1 MTAPHSSIF
10 LVGLPGSGK
19 STVSKQLAKLLHCKV
34 IDTDALIEEY
44 VGCSIAQYFE
54 REGQDAFRDLE
65 SQALQEVVQMNEAIV
80 LATGG
85 GIVLRPANRE
95 LLKARCFVVYL
106 HAEPAQLY
114 VRLKNDRSRPL
125 LQNTDIQAKL
135 LALYTERHDL
145 YVQAAHLQVEST
157 LQSAQ
162 MLAEQIATSLQTAL

>member
-1 MTAPHSSIF
+1 MFSIVV

-34 IDTDALIEEY
+34 IDSDALIEEY

-65 SQALQEVVQMNEAIV
+65 TQALQEIVQMHESMV

-85 GIVLRPANRE
+85 GIILRAANRA
-95 LLKARCFVVYL
+95 LLKERCFVVYL

-114 VRLKNDRSRPL
+114 VRLKNDRTRPL

-135 LALYTERHDL
+135 DELYSERHVL
-145 YVQAAHLQVEST
+145 YAEVAHLQVEST

-162 MLAEQIATSLQTAL
+162 VLAEQIAASLQASL

>member
-1 MTAPHSSIF
+1 MFSIVA

-34 IDTDALIEEY
+34 IDSDALIEEY

-65 SQALQEVVQMNEAIV
+65 TQALQEIVQMQESMV

-85 GIVLRPANRE
+85 GIILRAANRT
-95 LLKARCFVVYL
+95 LLKERCFVVYL

-114 VRLKNDRSRPL
+114 VRLKNDRTRPL
-125 LQNTDIQAKL
+125 LQNTDILAKL
-135 LALYTERHDL
+135 EELYSERHSL
-145 YVQAAHLQVEST
+145 YAEVAHLQVEST

-162 MLAEQIATSLQTAL
+162 VLAEQIAASLQASL

>member
-1 MTAPHSSIF
+1 MFSIVA

-34 IDTDALIEEY
+34 IDSDALIEEY

-65 SQALQEVVQMNEAIV
+65 TQALQEIVQMQESMV

-85 GIVLRPANRE
+85 GIILRAANRT
-95 LLKARCFVVYL
+95 LLKERCFVVYL

-114 VRLKNDRSRPL
+114 VRLKNDRTRPL
-125 LQNTDIQAKL
+125 LQNTDILAKL
-135 LALYTERHDL
+135 EELYSERHSL
-145 YVQAAHLQVEST
+145 YAEVAHLQVEST

-162 MLAEQIATSLQTAL
+162 VLAEQIASSLQASL

>member
-1 MTAPHSSIF
+1 MFCIVA

-34 IDTDALIEEY
+34 IDSDALIEEY

-65 SQALQEVVQMNEAIV
+65 TQALQEVVQMQESMV

-85 GIVLRPANRE
+85 GIILRAANRT
-95 LLKARCFVVYL
+95 LLKERCFVVYL

-114 VRLKNDRSRPL
+114 VRLKNDRTRPL

-135 LALYTERHDL
+135 DELYSERHVL
-145 YVQAAHLQVEST
+145 YAEVAHLQVEST

-162 MLAEQIATSLQTAL
+162 VLAEQIAASLQASL

>member
-1 MTAPHSSIF
+1 MFSIVA

-34 IDTDALIEEY
+34 IDSDALIEEY

-65 SQALQEVVQMNEAIV
+65 TQALQEIVQMQESMV

-85 GIVLRPANRE
+85 GIILRAANRA
-95 LLKARCFVVYL
+95 LLKERCFVVYL

-114 VRLKNDRSRPL
+114 VRLKNDRTRPL
-125 LQNTDIQAKL
+125 LQNTDILAKL
-135 LALYTERHDL
+135 DELYSERHSLYTE
-145 YVQAAHLQVEST
+145 VAHLQVEST

-162 MLAEQIATSLQTAL
+162 VLAEQIAASLQARL

>member
-1 MTAPHSSIF
+1 MFSIVA

-34 IDTDALIEEY
+34 IDSDALIEEY

-65 SQALQEVVQMNEAIV
+65 TQALQEIVQMQESMV

-85 GIVLRPANRE
+85 GIILRAANRT
-95 LLKARCFVVYL
+95 LLKERCFVVYL

-114 VRLKNDRSRPL
+114 VRLKNDRTRPL

-135 LALYTERHDL
+135 DELYSERHVL
-145 YVQAAHLQVEST
+145 YAEVAHLQVEST

-162 MLAEQIATSLQTAL
+162 VLAEQIAASLQASL

>member
-1 MTAPHSSIF
+1 MFSIVA

-34 IDTDALIEEY
+34 IDSDALIEEY

-65 SQALQEVVQMNEAIV
+65 TQALQEIVQMQESMV

-85 GIVLRPANRE
+85 GIILRAANRA
-95 LLKARCFVVYL
+95 LLKERCFVVYL

-114 VRLKNDRSRPL
+114 VRLKNDRTRPL

-135 LALYTERHDL
+135 DELYSERHSL
-145 YVQAAHLQVEST
+145 YAEVAHLQVEST

-162 MLAEQIATSLQTAL
+162 VLAEQIAASLQASL

>member
-1 MTAPHSSIF
+1 MFSIVA

-34 IDTDALIEEY
+34 IDSDALIEEY

-65 SQALQEVVQMNEAIV
+65 TQALQEVVQMQESMV

-85 GIVLRPANRE
+85 GIILRAANRT
-95 LLKARCFVVYL
+95 LLKERCFVVYL

-114 VRLKNDRSRPL
+114 VRLKNDRTRPL

-135 LALYTERHDL
+135 DELYSERHVL
-145 YVQAAHLQVEST
+145 YAEVAHLQVEST

-162 MLAEQIATSLQTAL
+162 VLAEQIAASLQASL